1 MPYDW
6 LEIALSEQDIKNIK
20 TRNKFLH
27 GSNPYNDKD
36 LEKLS
41 KKLLYINLK
50 LNYLINAMIYKY
62 IGYDGILKNLAK
74 IYLDYA
80 DLNEL
85 ENEDYYKKLKQEI

>member
-1 MPYDW
+1 
-6 LEIALSEQDIKNIK
+6 
-20 TRNKFLH
+20 
-27 GSNPYNDKD
+27 
-36 LEKLS
+36 
-41 KKLLYINLK
+41 
-50 LNYLINAMIYKY
+50 MIYKY